1 MESVDE
7 ATKGHEQNNANE
19 WWFVVGAAIRA
30 FFGRTAKEPQ
40 TAARGRDRTDEHG
53 HTYGRAIPPVGTCQ
67 YRPAVGLMPW
77 NATYQNARSISRSP
91 LNNFTGSD

>member
-1 MESVDE
+1 VESVDE

-40 TAARGRDRTDEHG
+40 TAAERERDRTDEHG

-67 YRPAVGLMPW
+67 YRPWV
-77 NATYQNARSISRSP
+77 
-91 LNNFTGSD
+91 